1 MIKIEFPM
9 FSTSLYKNPS
19 PNRWESLTE
28 ALKVTS
34 EGLGLLHR
42 NNWHWNISKGYGKKV
57 EACVAEQLTPQTLDL
72 EVSVLQASPIAL
84 FP

>member
-19 PNRWESLTE
+19 PNRWESLTG

-34 EGLGLLHR
+34 EGLGLQHR
-42 NNWHWNISKGYGKKV
+42 NN
-57 EACVAEQLTPQTLDL
+57 
-72 EVSVLQASPIAL
+72 
-84 FP
+84 